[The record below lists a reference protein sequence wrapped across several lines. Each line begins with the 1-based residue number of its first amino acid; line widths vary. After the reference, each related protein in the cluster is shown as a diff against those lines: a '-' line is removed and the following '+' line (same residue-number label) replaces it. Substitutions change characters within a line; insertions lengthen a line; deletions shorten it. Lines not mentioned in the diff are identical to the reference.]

1 MKRTFI
7 LILVALLLGTAV
19 ADARKNK
26 RRQRRKARVE
36 RVQRVLQRVPLLTTP
51 SKPAKPSQSVASS
64 SLLYVAVP
72 RGMSNEVLTSEAM
85 TVYFNPKYHIPNC
98 VAYELTATEIAQ
110 ADAPDSQKRNNYTF
124 NADPKVSSCPEWW
137 EYKDSYYDR
146 GHMAP
151 AMDMRWSAKSME
163 QCFYMTNI
171 CPQDH
176 DLNNGE
182 WRKMEEAIHSW
193 ARTYK
198 QIYVMTGPVLPK
210 NNIEMTGKHNDI
222 AVPQQF
228 FKIVYAPQQGMAIAF
243 LFDNENATNSWRN
256 HSTTIDEVER
266 LTGIDFFAAL
276 PDSTED
282 AVEAQNQFKKWPYH
296 RDREFNDGY
305 NYNNT
310 RNRKRTH

>member
-51 SKPAKPSQSVASS
+51 SKPSKPSQSVASS

-98 VAYELTATEIAQ
+98 VIYELTETEVTIS
-110 ADAPDSQKRNNYTF
+110 DSPGAEKRKNY
-124 NADPKVSSCPEWW
+124 NYDKDPSTRNSPEHWD
-137 EYKDSYYDR
+137 YRGSGYDR

-151 AMDMRWSAKSME
+151 AMDMKWSPAAMR
-163 QCFYMTNI
+163 QCFYMTNM

-176 DLNNGE
+176 DLNGGA
-182 WRKMEEAIHSW
+182 WRVLEEKIHRW
-193 ARTYK
+193 GKRDKRLIVA
-198 QIYVMTGPVLPK
+198 TGPIMGKSVK
-210 NNIEMTGKHNDI
+210 TTGKSC
-222 AVPQQF
+222 AVAIPDAF
-228 FKIVYAPQQGMAIAF
+228 YKVVYAPEQGRAIGF
-243 LFDNENATNSWRN
+243 IYPNEPVSGSFKKRAV
-256 HSTTIDEVER
+256 TIDEVER
-266 LTGIDFFAAL
+266 LTGLDFFPAL
-276 PDSTED
+276 PDN
-282 AVEAQNQFKKWPYH
+282 VENALESHANPDQWSN
-296 RDREFNDGY
+296 
-305 NYNNT
+305 
-310 RNRKRTH
+310 

>member
-51 SKPAKPSQSVASS
+51 SKPSKPSQSVASS

-98 VAYELTATEIAQ
+98 VIYELTETEVTIS
-110 ADAPDSQKRNNYTF
+110 DSPGAEKRKNY
-124 NADPKVSSCPEWW
+124 NYDKDPSTRNSPEHWD
-137 EYKDSYYDR
+137 YRGSGYDR

-151 AMDMRWSAKSME
+151 AMDMKWSPAAMR
-163 QCFYMTNI
+163 QCFYMTNM

-176 DLNNGE
+176 DLNGGA
-182 WRKMEEAIHSW
+182 WRLLEEKIHRW
-193 ARTYK
+193 GKRDKRLIIA
-198 QIYVMTGPVLPK
+198 TGPIMGKSVK
-210 NNIEMTGKHNDI
+210 TTGKSC
-222 AVPQQF
+222 AVAIPDAF
-228 FKIVYAPQQGMAIAF
+228 YKVVYAPEQGRAIGF
-243 LFDNENATNSWRN
+243 IYPNEPVSGSFKKRAV
-256 HSTTIDEVER
+256 TIDEVER
-266 LTGIDFFAAL
+266 LTGLDFFPAL
-276 PDSTED
+276 PDN
-282 AVEAQNQFKKWPYH
+282 VENALESHANPDQWSN
-296 RDREFNDGY
+296 
-305 NYNNT
+305 
-310 RNRKRTH
+310 

>member
-1 MKRTFI
+1 MRLSRI
-7 LILVALLLGTAV
+7 IACVALVALLAGCRNSAS
-19 ADARKNK
+19 DG
-26 RRQRRKARVE
+26 Q
-36 RVQRVLQRVPLLTTP
+36 Q
-51 SKPAKPSQSVASS
+51 ASS
-64 SLLYVAVP
+64 TFYNAGNRQPATEDLMEVKIPSGV
-72 RGMSNEVLTSEAM
+72 SNRRIDYEAM

-110 ADAPDSQKRNNYTF
+110 TDAPDAQKRNNYTF
-124 NADPKVSSCPEWW
+124 NADPKVSGCPEWW
-137 EYKDSYYDR
+137 EYKESYYDR

-151 AMDMRWSAKSME
+151 VMDMRWSAKTME

-198 QIYVMTGPVLPK
+198 QLYIMTGPVLPK
-210 NNIEMTGKHNDI
+210 NNIEMTGKNGDI

-228 FKIVYAPQQGMAIAF
+228 FKVVYAPQQNMAIAF
-243 LFDNENATNSWRN
+243 LFDNENATTSWRK

-266 LTGIDFFAAL
+266 LTGIDFFSSL
-276 PDSTED
+276 PDTTED
-282 AVEAQNQFKKWPYH
+282 AVEAQNRFSKWPYH

-310 RNRKRTH
+310 RNRKHTH

>member
-98 VAYELTATEIAQ
+98 VIYELTETEVTIS
-110 ADAPDSQKRNNYTF
+110 DSPGAEKRKNY
-124 NADPKVSSCPEWW
+124 NYDKDPSTRNSPEHWDYRSSG
-137 EYKDSYYDR
+137 YDR

-151 AMDMRWSAKSME
+151 AMDMKWSPAAMR
-163 QCFYMTNI
+163 QCFYMTNM

-176 DLNNGE
+176 DLNGGA
-182 WRKMEEAIHSW
+182 WRLLEEKIHRW
-193 ARTYK
+193 GKRDKRLIIA
-198 QIYVMTGPVLPK
+198 TGPIMGKSVK
-210 NNIEMTGKHNDI
+210 TTGKSC
-222 AVPQQF
+222 AVAIPDAF
-228 FKIVYAPQQGMAIAF
+228 YKVVYAPEQGRAIGF
-243 LFDNENATNSWRN
+243 IYPNEPVSGSFKKRAV
-256 HSTTIDEVER
+256 TIDEVER
-266 LTGIDFFAAL
+266 LTGLDFFPAL
-276 PDSTED
+276 PDN
-282 AVEAQNQFKKWPYH
+282 VENALESHANPDQWSN
-296 RDREFNDGY
+296 
-305 NYNNT
+305 
-310 RNRKRTH
+310 

>member
-1 MKRTFI
+1 MKKA
-7 LILVALLLGTAV
+7 LILACVALLAATTSCKNCSREEEQQSSHLFWSDKQQQLQQSGGNLIEVKLPAGTS
-19 ADARKNK
+19 N
-26 RRQRRKARVE
+26 QRID
-36 RVQRVLQRVPLLTTP
+36 
-51 SKPAKPSQSVASS
+51 
-64 SLLYVAVP
+64 Y
-72 RGMSNEVLTSEAM
+72 EAM

-305 NYNNT
+305 NYNNP

>member
-51 SKPAKPSQSVASS
+51 SKPSKPSQSVASS

-98 VAYELTATEIAQ
+98 VIYELTETEVTIS
-110 ADAPDSQKRNNYTF
+110 DSPGAEKRKNY
-124 NADPKVSSCPEWW
+124 NYDKDPSTRNSPEHWD
-137 EYKDSYYDR
+137 YRGSGYDR

-151 AMDMRWSAKSME
+151 AMDMKWSPAAMR
-163 QCFYMTNI
+163 QCFYMTNM

-176 DLNNGE
+176 DLNGGA
-182 WRKMEEAIHSW
+182 WRVLEEKIHRW
-193 ARTYK
+193 GKRDKRLIIA
-198 QIYVMTGPVLPK
+198 TGPIMGKSVK
-210 NNIEMTGKHNDI
+210 TTGKSC
-222 AVPQQF
+222 AVAIPDAF
-228 FKIVYAPQQGMAIAF
+228 YKVVYAPEQGRAIGF
-243 LFDNENATNSWRN
+243 IYPNEPVSGSFKKRAV
-256 HSTTIDEVER
+256 TIDEVER
-266 LTGIDFFAAL
+266 LTGLDFFPAL
-276 PDSTED
+276 PDN
-282 AVEAQNQFKKWPYH
+282 VENALESHANPDQWSN
-296 RDREFNDGY
+296 
-305 NYNNT
+305 
-310 RNRKRTH
+310 